1 MNLLHYDSPVM
12 TILGRIGDLILL
24 NFIYLLCCI
33 PLFTIGAAQAGLFRA
48 TRVLQDPE
56 DDSSVINA
64 FFKGFT
70 DGFGKVTIAWGIM
83 GLLFVF
89 VSYCCITGYIMKLLP
104 LWLCIT
110 PVCIVALYQAMI
122 PAFHSRFDCSV
133 KQLLRNPWF
142 LIVTHPLRSIG
153 VAVLI
158 WLPVLVFLLLGM
170 YIFMATGP
178 VLITLYY
185 STAFLFG
192 YKFLKKPFGLILE
205 DFQPAKEEENAE
217 ESIG

>member
-1 MNLLHYDSPVM
+1 MNVFHYDSPVM
-12 TILGRIGDLILL
+12 TILGHIGDLILL

-33 PLFTIGAAQAGLFRA
+33 PVFTIGAAQAGLFRA

-56 DDSSVINA
+56 DDSSVITA

-70 DGFGKVTIAWGIM
+70 EGFKKVTIAWGIM
-83 GLLFVF
+83 TLLLAVVTYFCV
-89 VSYCCITGYIMKLLP
+89 TGYVMQLLP
-104 LWLCIT
+104 LWLCIA
-110 PVCIVALYQAMI
+110 PVCILALYQTMI

-142 LIVTHPLRSIG
+142 LIVSFPIRSIG
-153 VAVLI
+153 VALLV
-158 WLPVLVFLLLGM
+158 WLPVLVLLGLGM
-170 YIFMATGP
+170 YIFMGTGP

-192 YKFLKKPFGLILE
+192 YKFLIKPFGVILA
-205 DFQPAKEEENAE
+205 DLQPEKAAE
-217 ESIG
+217 ETEEIEA

>member
-12 TILGRIGDLILL
+12 TILGRIGDLIML

-33 PLFTIGAAQAGLFRA
+33 PIFTIGAAQAGMFRA
-48 TRVLQDPE
+48 TRVMQDPE
-56 DDSSVINA
+56 DDSSVVNA
-64 FFKGFT
+64 FFKGFA

-83 GLLFVF
+83 GLLLLFVAYF
-89 VSYCCITGYIMKLLP
+89 CITGYIMQILP
-104 LWLCIT
+104 LWMCVA

-142 LIVTHPLRSIG
+142 LVVTHPLRSIG

-158 WLPVLVFLLLGM
+158 WLPVLVLLLLGM

-185 STAFLFG
+185 STAFLFA
-192 YKFLKKPFGLILE
+192 YKFLKKPFNLILE
-205 DFQPAKEEENAE
+205 DFQTPQTESIE
-217 ESIG
+217 ESVQ

>member
-1 MNLLHYDSPVM
+1 M
-12 TILGRIGDLILL
+12 
-24 NFIYLLCCI
+24 
-33 PLFTIGAAQAGLFRA
+33 
-48 TRVLQDPE
+48 
-56 DDSSVINA
+56 INA

-158 WLPVLVFLLLGM
+158 WLPVLVFLLLGV

-205 DFQPAKEEENAE
+205 DFQPAKEAENAE